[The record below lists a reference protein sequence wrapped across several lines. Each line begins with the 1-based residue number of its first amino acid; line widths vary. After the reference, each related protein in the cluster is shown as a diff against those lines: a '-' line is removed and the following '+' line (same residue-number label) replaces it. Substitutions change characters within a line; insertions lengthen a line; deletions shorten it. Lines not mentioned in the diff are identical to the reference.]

1 MLKFISNAMKKLSF
15 TFLFLTLISYSQ
27 AQTTIWSDNFE
38 LSGVRPSSNNGGLG
52 FPAYAYF
59 QRTNGSDIDLSFS
72 AYSGQEGSF
81 FWAGEDHDGYLGLG
95 NEIQEITYTNI
106 NISGKTNL
114 SFKGLFAAN
123 NQAAAFEN
131 SMLGH
136 SHSDYIIV
144 EYSIDG
150 SSYQP
155 IIQFYSNN
163 NIASGINNKSLAE
176 DTNNDGIGDWNI
188 LTTNFTEFTKN
199 IPGSGSS
206 MSVKVRC
213 YTNSSNEELA
223 FDNFRVLG
231 DNACNLS
238 ASIIAQ
244 TNLSCNGSGDGSITV
259 QATNGSPN
267 YYYAWSNGFST
278 SNTTSTTN
286 TMNNL
291 NAGTYI
297 VTVTDGNA
305 CTATASTTII
315 QPSLLQATT
324 VVDSTVSCNGG
335 SDGGATASGTG
346 GTPPFTYSWS
356 NSATT
361 ASITGVWAGTYNV
374 TITDNNGCTA
384 SNSATITEPTAL
396 TASTVID
403 SNISCN
409 GGSDG
414 GATASGT
421 GGVTPYTYTWSNGAT
436 TASITGVWSGTYNVT
451 ITDNN
456 GCTATNSATV
466 TQPTDL
472 QVNVNLDSAITCLGD
487 SNGGLTASASGG
499 TGGYIYNWG
508 NGETTASIT
517 GLSEG
522 FYDITVTDA
531 NGCSATSYEYVPP
544 QSELYVNIEVDSLV
558 KYCPSSSEAYLN
570 AYTDIYPYQ
579 QGGPDLSYVWS
590 TLDTTETIHV
600 TDTGMYSVTVTDNQS
615 GCSQVDSFRFYFPE
629 VRLVIREQQSIDCYG
644 DSTASLKAYFWI
656 DIIEFFEVV
665 GFGED
670 IGGGQ
675 EGGQEGGPEG
685 DFPPGW
691 DTLTYLNAP
700 DSALMMTTM
709 FFNGFINNGNATSIL
724 WNTGDTLD
732 SLSNLGAGQYIVEV
746 PYDSSDFCIV
756 SDTFEVK
763 QPDAIQTTVS
773 LEREACSNNYG
784 GQASISA
791 SGGNSPYT
799 YLWSNSTTSSYAY
812 GLTTG
817 KHYVTVTDS
826 SGCTTIDSVDVT
838 ALDTLR
844 VNIQI
849 DSSINCYNDTN
860 GILSAIVN
868 GGKAPY
874 SYYWSNQE
882 DSSKIFG
889 LGAGE
894 YSVTV
899 TDASGC
905 SGSNTARD
913 TVQLSQPSPLY
924 LSIIEDDYISCPGAA
939 DAELRASTDGGMGLS
954 YQWSRG
960 DTTEII
966 TGVDTGFYTVTVTD
980 LNGCSE
986 TDGYYVYGP
995 PEVTVDILLDSA
1007 VSCYGTN
1014 DAGLFADVSSN
1025 MGQLPPPPLEGE
1037 GNEFPEFQGG
1047 QGEPLP
1053 FPTDFLWNTGDTT
1066 ENISGIG
1073 AGTYTVTITFG
1084 QGCTVADTFIVN
1096 EPDSLIATASADSV
1110 SCFGNFD
1117 GSANVSIIG
1126 GTTPYSIL
1134 WSNGDTT
1141 SAINNLSAGMYYVT
1155 ITDSNSC
1162 IAVDS
1167 TEVLQADSLQTTATV
1182 SDSIDCF
1189 GESGEITLNTIGGT
1203 APYTYLWSDNST
1215 TQNLTNTSAG
1225 IYSVTVTDA
1234 LGCSDTA
1241 SINLSQPDTLSA
1253 SLSIYNV
1260 KCFGGNDGAVKIF
1273 PLGGSAPYTFS
1284 WDNNSDAD
1292 SLGNLPIGTYGVT
1305 VTDANGCT
1313 YSATAQINQPD
1324 SLVVTASETYSVGCN
1339 GASDG
1344 AVSATASGGFLPYTY
1359 QWSTS
1364 ETTSIISGKQAG
1376 QYSVT
1381 VTDGNGCTAIDTVSL
1396 TEPSVLTASVTVDSI
1411 VVCYGDDDGAV
1422 TANASGGTT
1431 PYSYFWNDGPNTQ
1444 SRTGL
1449 SGGTYTVTVLD
1460 NNGCSTTASAYV
1472 DYLTS
1477 SMSAFVQASGDEA
1490 CEEANDGFAIINA
1503 SSYRGSQSDLSYLWN
1518 DGDTNRIRNGL
1529 APGSYSFTIT
1539 DSAGCSAN
1547 NTVTIDPAP
1556 SFDLIVSVDSNVSC
1570 YGGSNG
1576 GVTATAIGGTGTTT
1590 YLWSNS
1596 ATTAS
1601 ITALTVGK
1609 YYITVTDNNGCSLV
1623 DSAEVIEPNQLTA
1636 SVSVDKNVS
1645 CNGGYD
1651 GEVTANPS
1659 GGTVPYTYS
1668 WSMGATV
1675 QSATDLPAGNFSVT
1689 ITDNNGCTTT
1699 ANNTVTEPAVLSVTT
1714 NVVQNASCQTTTDG
1728 IVESNVSGG
1737 TTPYTYSWSN
1747 NSTNDSLFA
1756 GEGNYSITVTDAN
1769 GCTAITSENILTIDT
1784 IKPTVL
1790 TQNINVYLDEFGMA
1804 SIDSSD
1810 VDNGSSDACGIA
1822 NIWLD
1827 STSFDCSEIGQNTVT
1842 LYASDIN
1849 GNIDSAN
1856 AVVTVIDTIKP
1867 TVITQDIDVYLDA
1880 NGQANI
1886 MPSNIDNGSN
1896 DACGIA
1902 NLSLDSTSFD
1912 CSETGTNT
1920 VWLIATDAN
1929 GNVDSAAAV
1938 VTVIDT
1944 IKPAVIAQNID
1955 VYLDAGGQASITAND
1970 IDNGSSDNCSSITLS
1985 IDSSNFNCSN
1995 IGSNTVWL
2003 RAMDANGNQD
2013 SVSAVVTVI
2022 DTVKPTVI
2030 AQNINLYLDA
2040 NGQATITEN
2049 DIDNGSS
2056 DACGNLNLSLDSTN
2070 FDCSNIGQ
2078 NTVWLRATDNEG
2090 NIDSA
2095 SAIVTVIDT
2104 IKPTVITQNIDVY
2117 LDANGQASIMANDV
2131 DNGSSDVCSS
2141 ISLSVDSMNFD
2152 CSEVGQNTVWL
2163 KATDNDGNTDSASA
2177 VVTVID
2183 TIKPTVITQNT
2194 TVYLDA
2200 NGQAAITT
2208 TAIDNGSTDN
2218 CSIST
2223 YSLSQENFACGDL
2236 GTQTVTLSITDVNG
2250 NVDSATATVTVL
2262 DTLTP
2267 QIISCPADIQLNVDA
2282 GSCTA
2287 IANWTAPTATDN
2299 CNLDSLVASHTSGSP
2314 FPIGITTVTYIAY
2327 DSEMNTDTCS
2337 FTIEVID
2344 NESPQ
2349 IASVPNNITVSN
2361 DSANCG
2367 AIVNWTAPTASDNC
2381 TLDSLVSNYDSG
2393 DQFPVGT
2400 TTVQYIAYDQEMNTD
2415 TATFTVTVNDDE
2427 KPLIQC
2433 INDTTI
2439 CSSTFV
2445 YDEPGTS
2452 DNCGVATVVR
2462 TAGIASGGNFP
2473 IGETTITYVVT
2484 DIHGN
2489 LDSCSFTVTRDEA
2502 PTIANAGQDQN
2513 ICEDSIQLNANQ
2525 AIVGSGV
2532 WSSTTSGVAFAD
2544 ANQANTMASL
2554 QKGENVLI
2562 WTISNG
2568 VCQSSSDTV
2577 IITYDEQPT
2586 VANAGT
2592 DFVLCEETE
2601 SNLNANTPSVGT
2613 GTWSVARG
2621 SANFTNAND
2630 PLTSI
2635 DGLSTDTGN
2644 FDGSNL
2650 LVWTITNGSCPASSD
2665 TVEAKVSNNPVVNA
2679 GEDLEIYEDDGVQLS
2694 ISSNLPL
2701 ATYQWSPV
2709 FSLSDASIANPF
2721 ATPSEN
2727 TLYTIVAA
2735 TEDGCEGRDSIYV
2748 QVNKSLTIPT
2758 AFTPN
2763 NDGYNDVWEIKNLDQ
2778 FESHKVVIYDG
2789 FGSEILS
2796 TSDYKAWDGK
2806 FNGKDLPL
2814 GSYYY
2819 VVETTRNGKTDAQ
2832 SGTVSILR

>member
-1 MLKFISNAMKKLSF
+1 MKKLSF
-15 TFLFLTLISYSQ
+15 TVLLLTIISYSQ

-52 FPAYAYF
+52 LPAYAYF

-95 NEIQEITYTNI
+95 NEMQEITYTNI

-163 NIASGINNKSLAE
+163 NTASGTNNKSLAE
-176 DTNNDGIGDWNI
+176 DTSNDGIGDGNI
-188 LTTNFTEFTKN
+188 LTTNFTEFTKY

-223 FDNFRVLG
+223 FDNFRILG

-238 ASIIAQ
+238 AFIIAQ
-244 TNLSCNGSGDGSITV
+244 TNLSCNGSADGSITV

-267 YYYAWSNGFST
+267 YTYVWSNGSST

-286 TMNNL
+286 TVNFL
-291 NAGTYI
+291 SAGTYT

-305 CTATASTTII
+305 CTATASSTVF
-315 QPSLLQATT
+315 QPPLLQATT
-324 VVDSTVSCNGG
+324 VVNSNVSCNGGSDGGATASATGGATPYTYSWSNSATTASITGVWAGTYNVTITDNNGCTATNSATITEPTALTASTVIDSNISCNGG

-346 GTPPFTYSWS
+346 GTPPYTYSWS

-384 SNSATITEPTAL
+384 SNSATVTEPTVL

-421 GGVTPYTYTWSNGAT
+421 GGTMPYTYSWSNGAT
-436 TASITGVWSGTYNVT
+436 NASITGVWAGTYNVT

-456 GCTATNSATV
+456 GCTTSNSATV
-466 TQPTDL
+466 T
-472 QVNVNLDSAITCLGD
+472 
-487 SNGGLTASASGG
+487 
-499 TGGYIYNWG
+499 
-508 NGETTASIT
+508 E
-517 GLSEG
+517 
-522 FYDITVTDA
+522 
-531 NGCSATSYEYVPP
+531 
-544 QSELYVNIEVDSLV
+544 
-558 KYCPSSSEAYLN
+558 PSS
-570 AYTDIYPYQ
+570 
-579 QGGPDLSYVWS
+579 
-590 TLDTTETIHV
+590 
-600 TDTGMYSVTVTDNQS
+600 
-615 GCSQVDSFRFYFPE
+615 
-629 VRLVIREQQSIDCYG
+629 
-644 DSTASLKAYFWI
+644 
-656 DIIEFFEVV
+656 
-665 GFGED
+665 
-670 IGGGQ
+670 
-675 EGGQEGGPEG
+675 
-685 DFPPGW
+685 
-691 DTLTYLNAP
+691 
-700 DSALMMTTM
+700 
-709 FFNGFINNGNATSIL
+709 
-724 WNTGDTLD
+724 
-732 SLSNLGAGQYIVEV
+732 
-746 PYDSSDFCIV
+746 
-756 SDTFEVK
+756 
-763 QPDAIQTTVS
+763 
-773 LEREACSNNYG
+773 
-784 GQASISA
+784 
-791 SGGNSPYT
+791 
-799 YLWSNSTTSSYAY
+799 
-812 GLTTG
+812 
-817 KHYVTVTDS
+817 
-826 SGCTTIDSVDVT
+826 
-838 ALDTLR
+838 
-844 VNIQI
+844 
-849 DSSINCYNDTN
+849 
-860 GILSAIVN
+860 
-868 GGKAPY
+868 
-874 SYYWSNQE
+874 
-882 DSSKIFG
+882 
-889 LGAGE
+889 
-894 YSVTV
+894 
-899 TDASGC
+899 
-905 SGSNTARD
+905 
-913 TVQLSQPSPLY
+913 LY
-924 LSIIEDDYISCPGAA
+924 LSIVEDDWISCPGAA

-966 TGVDTGFYTVTVTD
+966 TGVDTGFYTVTVTA

-995 PEVTVDILLDSA
+995 PEVSVNILLDST
-1007 VSCYGTN
+1007 VSCYGAN
-1014 DAGLFADVSSN
+1014 DAALFADLTIDG
-1025 MGQLPPPPLEGE
+1025 MGDIQLPPLQIEGE
-1037 GNEFPEFQGG
+1037 GNDFPEFQGG
-1047 QGEPLP
+1047 QEGLLP

-1096 EPDSLIATASADSV
+1096 EPDSLTATATADSV

-1141 SAINNLSAGMYYVT
+1141 TTINNLSAGMYYVT

-1162 IAVDS
+1162 IAIDS

-1189 GESGEITLNTIGGT
+1189 GELGEITLNTIGGT
-1203 APYTYLWSDNST
+1203 APYTYLWSNNST

-1241 SINLSQPDTLSA
+1241 SINLNQPDTLNA
-1253 SLSIYNV
+1253 TLSIYNV

-1313 YSATAQINQPD
+1313 YSAAAQINQPD

-1396 TEPSVLTASVTVDSI
+1396 TEPSALTASVTVDSI

-1556 SFDLIVSVDSNVSC
+1556 SFDLTVNVDSNVSC

-1601 ITALTVGK
+1601 ITALTAGK

-1645 CNGGYD
+1645 CNGAYD

-1675 QSATDLPAGNFSVT
+1675 QSATGLPAGNFSVT

-1737 TTPYTYSWSN
+1737 TTPYTYLWSN

-1810 VDNGSSDACGIA
+1810 IDNGSSDACGIA
-1822 NIWLD
+1822 NIWLN
-1827 STSFDCSEIGQNTVT
+1827 STSFDCSKVGQNTVT

-1880 NGQANI
+1880 SGQASI

-1896 DACGIA
+1896 DACGIN
-1902 NLSLDSTSFD
+1902 NLSLDSTNFD
-1912 CSETGTNT
+1912 CSEIGTNT
-1920 VWLIATDAN
+1920 IWLKASDNN
-1929 GNVDSAAAV
+1929 GNVDSTSAV

-1944 IKPAVIAQNID
+1944 IKPILVAQNID
-1955 VYLDAGGQASITAND
+1955 VYLDVNGQATINEND
-1970 IDNGSSDNCSSITLS
+1970 INNGSSDNCNSITLS

-1995 IGSNTVWL
+1995 IGSNTIWL
-2003 RAMDANGNQD
+2003 KALDGNGNVD
-2013 SVSAVVTVI
+2013 STSAIVTVI

-2030 AQNINLYLDA
+2030 TQNINLYLDA

-2056 DACGNLNLSLDSTN
+2056 DACGNLVLSLDSTN
-2070 FDCSNIGQ
+2070 FNCSNIGQ

-2090 NIDSA
+2090 NVDSA
-2095 SAIVTVIDT
+2095 SAVVTVIDT

-2117 LDANGQASIMANDV
+2117 LDINGQASIMASDV
-2131 DNGSSDVCSS
+2131 DNGSNDVCSS
-2141 ISLSVDSMNFD
+2141 VTLSVDSMNFD

-2163 KATDNDGNTDSASA
+2163 KATDNDGNTDSATA

-2183 TIKPTVITQNT
+2183 TVKPTVITQNT

-2208 TAIDNGSTDN
+2208 TEIDNGSADN

-2223 YSLSQENFACGDL
+2223 YSLNQENFACGDL
-2236 GTQTVTLSITDVNG
+2236 GTQTVTLSITDING

-2299 CNLDSLVASHTSGSP
+2299 CNLDSLVASHTSGSA
-2314 FPIGITTVTYIAY
+2314 FAVGVTRVTYIAY

-2337 FTIEVID
+2337 FTVEVID

-2393 DQFPVGT
+2393 EVFPVGT

-2415 TATFTVTVNDDE
+2415 TATFTITVNDDE

-2445 YDEPGTS
+2445 YNEPDAS

-2462 TAGIASGGNFP
+2462 TSGIASGGNFP

-2489 LDSCSFTVTRDEA
+2489 LDSCSFTVTRDEE
-2502 PTIANAGQDQN
+2502 PTIAIAGQNQN

-2525 AIVGSGV
+2525 AIVGNGS

-2544 ANQANTMASL
+2544 ANQANSMVAL
-2554 QKGENVLI
+2554 QQGENILV

-2568 VCQSSSDTV
+2568 VCQASSDTL

-2613 GTWSVARG
+2613 GNWSVARG
-2621 SANFTNAND
+2621 SANFVNTND
-2630 PLTSI
+2630 PLTSVN
-2635 DGLSTDTGN
+2635 GLSADSGS

-2650 LVWTITNGSCPASSD
+2650 LVWTITNGSCPVSSD
-2665 TVEAKVSNNPVVNA
+2665 TVEAKVSNNPIVNA
-2679 GEDLEIYEDDGVQLS
+2679 GKDLEIYEDDGVQLS
-2694 ISSNLPL
+2694 INSNIPL
-2701 ATYQWSPV
+2701 STYQWSPV

-2727 TLYTIVAA
+2727 TLYTVIAA

-2806 FNGKDLPL
+2806 FNGEDLPL
-2814 GSYYY
+2814 GSYYF
-2819 VVETTRNGKTDAQ
+2819 VVETSRNGKTEAQ